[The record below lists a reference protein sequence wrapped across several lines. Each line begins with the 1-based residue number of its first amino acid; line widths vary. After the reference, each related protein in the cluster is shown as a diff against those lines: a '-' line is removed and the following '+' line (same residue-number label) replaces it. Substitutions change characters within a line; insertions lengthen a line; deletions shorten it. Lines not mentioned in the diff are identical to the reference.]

1 MSQQIESASTNPAMS
16 GSARYS
22 VGTLVY
28 TKAGLVALFAWLLW
42 GDFCFMLMELVGPT
56 VLPLKLKQLEAPNWL
71 IGLILTT
78 LPSLLSM
85 TVCPWVSFKSDRY
98 RSRWGRRIPFILFS
112 LPFLCISL
120 VLLGWSQD
128 IGFWLQ
134 RMIGPLQGVAP
145 ATITI
150 GLIALFMLAF
160 RFFDLFVGSVFHCL
174 FNDLVPPQFLGRFMG
189 LFRIIHTTAGACYSI
204 FIFKYAE
211 TSMRE
216 IFTGAALVYLIGVG
230 LMCLMVKE
238 GKYPPV
244 EDKDGIEGGGF
255 ISGIKSFG
263 KESFSHRLYWYSYL
277 THSFTILACGCG
289 IFTVFFQKEMGLTLE
304 QIGWLA
310 GVGGV
315 AGLVATAFAAAFVDR
330 WHPLRIM
337 TYLAVFSAVM
347 GFTNWVWVPVT
358 LPGHLYFW
366 LGIGITLTSSFSAAL
381 QGVSAYTMLMR
392 IYPKSR
398 YAQFCSARALLVAV
412 ANMIAGLAAGLFL
425 DGLKWFWPEGGFCY
439 RWLFVWSWPFT
450 IVAAVLMVR
459 LYREW
464 RRLGGDEHYR
474 PPASWSASGRDEM
487 SNDGGIPIVLKPQ
500 LTLASLHAFTAGFV
514 ITLLLTPVFLFLMQ
528 RHGLNQSAYWYALVF
543 TPLMLLITA
552 VWLWQVRSVKRDIK
566 VHLAGGTPR
575 FGIPHHGVLLVM
587 GIQGL
592 IAFPLYWMQIF
603 WTIDLDMPRDIYFF
617 ALAKVFSSA
626 AILVVLQVLR
636 LMERHEPAADQSA
649 ETSVNTSCLDYLNI
663 VKP

>member
-1 MSQQIESASTNPAMS
+1 MSQQIESANTKPVMS

-56 VLPLKLKQLEAPNWL
+56 VLPLKLKQLDAPNWL

-78 LPSLLSM
+78 LPSLLHM

-134 RMIGPLQGVAP
+134 RVIGPLQGVAP

-150 GLIALFMLAF
+150 GLICLFMLAF

-189 LFRIIHTTAGACYSI
+189 LFRIVSTTAGAIYSA

-211 TSMRE
+211 TNMRE

-255 ISGIKSFG
+255 MSGIKSFG

-277 THSFTILACGCG
+277 THMFSVLACGCG

-310 GVGGV
+310 GVGGI

-366 LGIGITLTSSFSAAL
+366 LGIGITLTSSFSVAL
-381 QGVSAYTMLMR
+381 GGISAFTMLMR

-552 VWLWQVRSVKRDIK
+552 IWLWQVRSVKQDIK
-566 VHLAGGTPR
+566 VRLAGGTPR

-603 WTIDLDMPRDIYFF
+603 WTIDLNMPRDIYFF

-636 LMERHEPAADQSA
+636 LMERHEPAAYQSSEA
-649 ETSVNTSCLDYLNI
+649 AVNTSSLDYVNI
-663 VKP
+663 VKS

>member
-1 MSQQIESASTNPAMS
+1 MSTSTESANPNSASTEP
-16 GSARYS
+16 ARYR
-22 VGTLVY
+22 VGTLAY

-42 GDFCFMLMELVGPT
+42 GDFCFMLMEVVGPS

-98 RSRWGRRIPFILFS
+98 RSRWGRRIPFILFT
-112 LPFLCISL
+112 LPFLCVSL
-120 VLLGWSQD
+120 VLLGWSQE

-134 RMIGPLQGVAP
+134 RVIGPLQGVAP

-150 GLIALFMLAF
+150 ALIALFMLAY

-189 LFRIIHTTAGACYSI
+189 LFRIIHTAAGACYSI
-204 FIFKYAE
+204 FVFKYAE
-211 TSMRE
+211 TNMRE
-216 IFTGAALVYLIGVG
+216 IFTGAALIYLVGVG
-230 LMCLMVKE
+230 LMCLRVKE
-238 GKYPPV
+238 GEYPPV
-244 EDKDGIEGGGF
+244 QDKDGIEGGGF
-255 ISGIKSFG
+255 IAGIKAFG

-277 THSFTILACGCG
+277 THMFTILACGCG
-289 IFTVFFQKEMGLTLE
+289 IFNVFFQKEMGLSLE

-315 AGLVATAFAAAFVDR
+315 AALVATAFAAAFVDR

-358 LPGHLYFW
+358 LPGYLYFW
-366 LGIGITLTSSFSAAL
+366 LGIGITLTSAFSAAL
-381 QGVSAYTMLMR
+381 HGVSAYTMLMR

-398 YAQFCSARALLVAV
+398 YAQFCSARALLVAI

-425 DGLKWFWPEGGFCY
+425 DGLKWFWPESGFCY
-439 RWLFVWSWPFT
+439 RWLFLWSWPFT
-450 IVAAVLMVR
+450 IVATVLMVR

-474 PPASWSASGRDEM
+474 PPASWSPTGRDEM
-487 SNDGGIPIVLKPQ
+487 SVETRTPILLKPR
-500 LTLASLHAFTAGFV
+500 LTLLSLHAFTAGFV
-514 ITLLLTPVFLFLMQ
+514 ITVLLTPVFLFLMH
-528 RHGLNQSAYWYALVF
+528 RHGLNQVAHWYTVVF
-543 TPLMLLITA
+543 LPLMLFITGL
-552 VWLWQVRSVKRDIK
+552 WLWQVWSVNRDIK

-575 FGIPHHGVLLVM
+575 YGIPHHGVLLVM

-617 ALAKVFSSA
+617 ALAKLLSSA
-626 AILVVLQVLR
+626 AFLVVLQVLR
-636 LMERHEPAADQSA
+636 MMERTEPVAPGEYPISNLEQLSA
-649 ETSVNTSCLDYLNI
+649 
-663 VKP
+663 